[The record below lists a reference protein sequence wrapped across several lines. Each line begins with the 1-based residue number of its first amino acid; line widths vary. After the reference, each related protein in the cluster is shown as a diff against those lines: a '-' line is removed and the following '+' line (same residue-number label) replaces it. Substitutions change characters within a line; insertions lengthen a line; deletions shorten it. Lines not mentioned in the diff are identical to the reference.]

1 VAATKLASRF
11 TPRRAGRPWLG
22 ELCRAWLLA
31 YAATWVLTLASAA
44 LLTINPAGLDG
55 AVRRVLGA
63 TLDRKGNPPPS
74 VGHVLV
80 LLAHNLPLASWPL
93 LLGVVGVDHRHFT
106 RQAADMLV
114 AAVVTVNVLTV
125 GAGLGVYGLLLL
137 PYIPQVPFEWAALAL
152 GASAWLMQ
160 RRAPLTGRQEAALFA
175 VIAGVLLCAAVLE
188 TVAVPHR

>member
-1 VAATKLASRF
+1 VAATKLASS

-22 ELCRAWLLA
+22 ELRRAWLLA

-44 LLTINPAGLDG
+44 LLAINPPGLDG
-55 AVRRVLGA
+55 PVRRVLGA
-63 TLDRKGNPPPS
+63 TLDPKGNPPPS
-74 VGHVLV
+74 AGHVLV

-93 LLGVVGVDHRHFT
+93 LLGVVGVHHRHFT
-106 RQAADMLV
+106 RQAADRLV
-114 AAVVTVNVLTV
+114 AAVVTINVLTV
-125 GAGLGVYGLLLL
+125 GAGLGVYGLPLL
-137 PYIPQVPFEWAALAL
+137 PYIPQVPLEWAALAL

-160 RRAPLTGRQEAALFA
+160 RRNPLTGRQGAALFA